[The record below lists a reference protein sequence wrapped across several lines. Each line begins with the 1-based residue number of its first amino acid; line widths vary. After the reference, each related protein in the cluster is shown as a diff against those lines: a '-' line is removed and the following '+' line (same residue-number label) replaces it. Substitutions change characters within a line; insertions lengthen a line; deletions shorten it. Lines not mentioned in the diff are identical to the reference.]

1 MSSEVLNASV
11 QLANYLN
18 SNKNSIESQ
27 NYFHF
32 IISLLF
38 SERKI
43 VFSTQEMLVASIIFQ
58 SFFYSSY
65 NLESVA

>member
-27 NYFHF
+27 NYFHS
-32 IISLLF
+32 IIPLLL

-43 VFSTQEMLVASIIFQ
+43 VFSTQEMLVSSIIFQ

-65 NLESVA
+65 NLDSVA

>member
-18 SNKNSIESQ
+18 SNKNSIELH
-27 NYFHF
+27 FHF